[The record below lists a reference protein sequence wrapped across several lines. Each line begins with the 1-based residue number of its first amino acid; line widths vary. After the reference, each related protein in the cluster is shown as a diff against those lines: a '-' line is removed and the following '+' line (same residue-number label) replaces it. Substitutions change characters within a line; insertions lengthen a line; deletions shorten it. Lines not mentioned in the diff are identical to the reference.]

1 MMHSTTRYRRVAG
14 HVPRGDDQPLRVA
27 VNLRR
32 RWLVL
37 HDVRVVALDA
47 DFEAVFRT
55 QFPRL
60 VALGL
65 AMTGNREVATDLAQ
79 ETMARA
85 HARWDEVS
93 QMASPQGWVRQ
104 VMTNLLIDHH
114 RRRKVEQGALERLAA
129 RPGSRESTSGTGGD
143 GDLGELLTTLPP
155 RQRAVVALYYLE
167 DLPVSA
173 IAETLGIA
181 TGTVKA
187 LLWKARA
194 SLANRLGLE
203 R

>member
-1 MMHSTTRYRRVAG
+1 
-14 HVPRGDDQPLRVA
+14 
-27 VNLRR
+27 
-32 RWLVL
+32 
-37 HDVRVVALDA
+37 VALDV
-47 DFEAVFRT
+47 DFETVFRA

-65 AMTGNREVATDLAQ
+65 AMTGDREVATDLAQ

-85 HARWDEVS
+85 HARWEEVS
-93 QMASPQGWVRQ
+93 QMGSPEGWVRQ

-114 RRRKVEQGALERLAA
+114 RRRVVERGALERLAA
-129 RPGSRESTSGTGGD
+129 RPGSREPWSATGGD
-143 GDLGELLTTLPP
+143 VDLGDLLATLPP

-167 DLPVSA
+167 DLPVAA

-181 TGTVKA
+181 NGTVKA

>member
-1 MMHSTTRYRRVAG
+1 M
-14 HVPRGDDQPLRVA
+14 
-27 VNLRR
+27 
-32 RWLVL
+32 
-37 HDVRVVALDA
+37 
-47 DFEAVFRT
+47 DFETVFRA

-65 AMTGNREVATDLAQ
+65 AMTGDREVATDLAQ
-79 ETMARA
+79 ESMARA
-85 HARWDEVS
+85 HARWENVS
-93 QMASPQGWVRQ
+93 QMGSPEGWLRQ

-114 RRRKVEQGALERLAA
+114 RRRVVERRALERLTS
-129 RPGSRESTSGTGGD
+129 RSGSGEPWSAEGGD
-143 GDLGELLTTLPP
+143 VDLGDLLATLPP

-167 DLPVSA
+167 DLPVAA

-181 TGTVKA
+181 NGTVKA